1 MAYEVKDFS
10 SLLGTTGFSD
20 DLLNTHFKLYQGY
33 VANTNKLVDKLTA
46 MSGDDIQSPEYAE
59 LKRRFGWEFNGMRL
73 HEYYFANMSKE
84 VSILQED
91 GALHKQIVQDFG
103 SYDQWLADFKGTGSL
118 RGIGWSILS
127 YDPIGKRL
135 FNTWINEHDLGHL
148 AGAQPILVMDVFEHA
163 FVLDYGM
170 QRAQYI
176 DAFVAAINWQEA
188 ERRFT
193 A

>member
-84 VSILQED
+84 VSTLQED

-103 SYDQWLADFKGTGSL
+103 SYDQWLADFKGTG
-118 RGIGWSILS
+118 
-127 YDPIGKRL
+127 L
-135 FNTWINEHDLGHL
+135 FTGDW
-148 AGAQPILVMDVFEHA
+148 LVNFE
-163 FVLDYGM
+163 L
-170 QRAQYI
+170 
-176 DAFVAAINWQEA
+176 
-188 ERRFT
+188 
-193 A
+193 